1 MDFSRL
7 AEDYLHVDL
16 QAVAF
21 FFLLACV
28 VVPVLAVWAQRRSAA
43 SDAA

>member
-1 MDFSRL
+1 
-7 AEDYLHVDL
+7 VDL

-21 FFLLACV
+21 FFLLACLL
-28 VVPVLAVWAQRRSAA
+28 VPVVAVWVQRARAA